1 MKSLFKKLLT
11 SALVAT
17 SVVTF
22 ASCGE
27 KTQQPT
33 GDTPEQPTEEVVSY
47 SPYTVDQFR
56 QYALIDLT
64 SVLAS
69 CGEKDQYTAE
79 VWNNIQTKYNAGK
92 AAIEAAAT
100 KNDVAKAFE
109 DAKAAIA
116 SVIPYANGA
125 YSFVSLTNAQK
136 TEILGLLE
144 AYAVR
149 NGITGI

>member
-1 MKSLFKKLLT
+1 MKAE
-11 SALVAT
+11 ALAQQEVEVQET
-17 SVVTF
+17 PVV
-22 ASCGE
+22 E
-27 KTQQPT
+27 EN
-33 GDTPEQPTEEVVSY
+33 TPQEEQPTEEVVSY
-47 SPYTVDQFR
+47 SAYTVDQFR

-100 KNDVAKAFE
+100 KNDVTKAFE

-125 YSFVSLTNAQK
+125 YSFVSLTNAQRLK
-136 TEILGLLE
+136 F
-144 AYAVR
+144 
-149 NGITGI
+149 